1 MHGPMRTRVTAMLLA
16 CALAVASVA
25 AVRAETAQWS
35 LAIAP
40 GTVAVGQ
47 AETFSLTVT
56 NQDPQADDVSS
67 SEIGCIVVDVP
78 AIFSVTGA
86 RFTGSNAGNSWTVGL
101 DGNRVLIR
109 AGSGGDRLES
119 LQWVR
124 AGVDA
129 NANGAGSPKWQA
141 TAYRDQGCSGTGA
154 AVSGQP
160 AVVVTGPVATPSPV
174 ATPKPTPKP
183 TPTPT
188 PTPKPTPA
196 PTSRPTPRPT
206 TRAATATPTPSSD
219 ILPTDR
225 PDTTATPTPTST
237 PSDSR
242 PDSPGTPTSGGPP
255 TGGAVGETGATLPGT
270 VPVAPTGIDAVDD
283 APRIAFEGVGLEI
296 GLGAIDLMVGAAVWL
311 VPAATIAVP
320 GMLLLLLV
328 ALQAAGALAWIPAVR
343 RLRGRDAPK
352 PR

>member
-1 MHGPMRTRVTAMLLA
+1 MPGPMRTRLTATLLA
-16 CALAVASVA
+16 GALAVASVA

-35 LAIAP
+35 LAISP
-40 GTVAVGQ
+40 GTVAVGE
-47 AETFSLTVT
+47 AETFALTVT

-78 AIFSVTGA
+78 AIFSVTAA

-109 AGSGGDRLES
+109 AGSGGDRLAS

-154 AVSGQP
+154 PVSGQP
-160 AVVVTGPVATPSPV
+160 AVVVTGPVVTPSPV

-188 PTPKPTPA
+188 PAPA
-196 PTSRPTPRPT
+196 STARPTPRPT
-206 TRAATATPTPSSD
+206 TPAATATPTPSSD
-219 ILPTDR
+219 VLPTDR
-225 PDTTATPTPTST
+225 PDTTPTPTPTPT
-237 PSDSR
+237 ASDSR
-242 PDSPGTPTSGGPP
+242 SDVPGTAAAGGPP
-255 TGGAVGETGATLPGT
+255 AGGAVDETGATLPGN
-270 VPVAPTGIDAVDD
+270 VPVAPTGIEDADD
-283 APRIAFEGVGLEI
+283 APHIAFEGVELDI
-296 GLGAIDLMVGAAVWL
+296 GLGAIDLMAGAAVWV